1 MTLIDA
7 FSVNEGRLSVHLDDI
22 ENITIVIPSLDA
34 LSEQLVEKMV
44 HEFESRL
51 SSLVAPSDLGL
62 FERLGELREKFFT
75 PAGRQE
81 VSSQLKV
88 FDTITVYTMTPSTV
102 LAMTVIEA
110 DGDIITRVN
119 EGGAY
124 AYHEDLF
131 RLHSEAVKYATEAW
145 RKRLL
150 GIRDL
155 IRLGAK
161 LHRALLLVSIG
172 SLIGSAAAWSLGR
185 MLTAA
190 FLGLSVLS
198 FFFSTYLRQFNFKA
212 RR

>member
-1 MTLIDA
+1 LTLIDA

-22 ENITIVIPSLDA
+22 GNITIVLPSLDA

-51 SSLVAPSDLGL
+51 SSIVAPSDLGL
-62 FERLGELREKFFT
+62 FERLRDLREKFFT
-75 PAGRQE
+75 PAGRQQ
-81 VSSQLKV
+81 VSSHVRV
-88 FDTITVYTMTPSTV
+88 FDSITVHTMTPSTV
-102 LAMTVIEA
+102 LAVTVIEA

-119 EGGAY
+119 EGGVY
-124 AYHEDLF
+124 AYHEELF
-131 RLHSEAVKYATEAW
+131 TLHREAVKYATGAW

-161 LHRALLLVSIG
+161 LHRAMLLVSIG
-172 SLIGSAAAWSLGR
+172 SLIGSAASWGLGG

-198 FFFSTYLRQFNFKA
+198 FFFSTYLRQFNL

>member
-22 ENITIVIPSLDA
+22 GNITIVLPSLDA

-51 SSLVAPSDLGL
+51 SSIVAPSDLGL
-62 FERLGELREKFFT
+62 FERLMDFREKFFT
-75 PAGRQE
+75 PAGRQQ
-81 VSSQLKV
+81 VSSHIRV
-88 FDTITVYTMTPSTV
+88 FDSITVHTMTPSTV
-102 LAMTVIEA
+102 LAVTVIEA

-119 EGGAY
+119 EGGVY
-124 AYHEDLF
+124 AYHEELF
-131 RLHSEAVKYATEAW
+131 RLHSEAVKYATGAW

-161 LHRALLLVSIG
+161 LRRALLLVSIG
-172 SLIGSAAAWSLGR
+172 SLIGSAAAWGLGG

>member
-1 MTLIDA
+1 MTYIDA
-7 FSVNEGRLSVHLDDI
+7 FSVNEGELSVSLDGY
-22 ENITIVIPSLDA
+22 ENILIMLPSLDA
-34 LSEQLVEKMV
+34 LSEQLVEKTV
-44 HEFESRL
+44 QEFESRL

-62 FERLGELREKFFT
+62 FEMLRDLREKFFT

-81 VSSQLKV
+81 VSSHVRV
-88 FDTITVYTMTPSTV
+88 FDSITVYTMTPSTV
-102 LAMTVIEA
+102 LATTVIEA

-124 AYHEDLF
+124 AYHEELF
-131 RLHSEAVKYATEAW
+131 RLHREAVKYAMGAW

-155 IRLGAK
+155 VSLGAK
-161 LHRALLLVSIG
+161 LYRTLLLVSIG
-172 SLIGSAAAWSLGR
+172 SLIGSAASWGLGW

-198 FFFSTYLRQFNFKA
+198 FFFSTYLRQFNLKT

>member
-1 MTLIDA
+1 LTLIDA
-7 FSVNEGRLSVHLDDI
+7 FSVNEGELSVSLDGY
-22 ENITIVIPSLDA
+22 ENILIMLPSLDA
-34 LSEQLVEKMV
+34 LSEQIVEKMV

-51 SSLVAPSDLGL
+51 SSIAAPSDLGML
-62 FERLGELREKFFT
+62 ERLRNFREKFFT

-81 VSSQLKV
+81 VSSHV
-88 FDTITVYTMTPSTV
+88 RIFDSIKVYTMTPSTV
-102 LAMTVIEA
+102 LAITIVEA

-119 EGGAY
+119 ESGVY

-131 RLHSEAVKYATEAW
+131 KLHGDAVKYAIGAW

-155 IRLGAK
+155 VSLGAK
-161 LHRALLLVSIG
+161 LYRMLLLVSLG
-172 SLIGSAAAWSLGR
+172 SLIGSTAAWSLGE
-185 MLTAA
+185 LLAAA

-198 FFFSTYLRQFNFKA
+198 FFFSTYLRQFNL

>member
-7 FSVNEGRLSVHLDDI
+7 FSVNEGRLSVQIDSY
-22 ENITIVIPSLDA
+22 ENILIMLPSLDS
-34 LSEQLVEKMV
+34 LSEQIVEKTV
-44 HEFESRL
+44 QEFESRL
-51 SSLVAPSDLGL
+51 SSIVAPRDLGL
-62 FERLGELREKFFT
+62 FERLRDFREKFFT

-81 VSSQLKV
+81 VSSHVRV
-88 FDTITVYTMTPSTV
+88 FDSIKVYTMTPSTV
-102 LAMTVIEA
+102 LAVTVVEA

-119 EGGAY
+119 KSGVY

-131 RLHSEAVKYATEAW
+131 KLHREAVKYATGAW

-161 LHRALLLVSIG
+161 LHRALQLVSIG
-172 SLIGSAAAWSLGR
+172 SLIGSAASWGLGR

-198 FFFSTYLRQFNFKA
+198 FFFSTYLRQFNF
-212 RR
+212 

>member
-1 MTLIDA
+1 LTLIDA
-7 FSVNEGRLSVHLDDI
+7 FSVNEGRLSVSLDDI
-22 ENITIVIPSLDA
+22 GNILIVLPSLDA
-34 LSEQLVEKMV
+34 LSEQIVEKTV
-44 HEFESRL
+44 QEFESRL
-51 SSLVAPSDLGL
+51 SSIVAPSDLGL
-62 FERLGELREKFFT
+62 FERLRDFREKFFT
-75 PAGRQE
+75 PAGRQQ
-81 VSSQLKV
+81 VSSQLRV
-88 FDTITVYTMTPSTV
+88 FDSITVYTMTPSTV
-102 LAMTVIEA
+102 LAVTVVEA

-131 RLHSEAVKYATEAW
+131 TLHREAVKYATRAW

-172 SLIGSAAAWSLGR
+172 SLIGSAASWGLGG

-198 FFFSTYLRQFNFKA
+198 FFFSTYLRQFNL

>member
-1 MTLIDA
+1 LTYIDA
-7 FSVNEGRLSVHLDDI
+7 FSVNEGLSVSLDDI
-22 ENITIVIPSLDA
+22 GNILIVLPSLDA
-34 LSEQLVEKMV
+34 LSGQLVEKMV

-51 SSLVAPSDLGL
+51 SSIVAPSDLGL
-62 FERLGELREKFFT
+62 FERFRDFREKFFT

-81 VSSQLKV
+81 VSSYIRVL
-88 FDTITVYTMTPSTV
+88 DSITVYTMTPSTV
-102 LAMTVIEA
+102 LAVTVIEA

-119 EGGAY
+119 EGGVY

-131 RLHSEAVKYATEAW
+131 RLHSEAVKYATGAW

-161 LHRALLLVSIG
+161 LRRGLLLVSIG
-172 SLIGSAAAWSLGR
+172 SLIGSAAAWSLGG
-185 MLTAA
+185 MLTVAL
-190 FLGLSVLS
+190 LGLSVLS
-198 FFFSTYLRQFNFKA
+198 FFFSTYLRQFNFRA